1 MCKFFSFV
9 TDGSTN
15 RYYFNDELRNLLKDS
30 DLNFDSH
37 SSICKHFLLKE
48 DNSNKYEF
56 NPITGEFTVD
66 QINNKKDDRAISEKW
81 VRGLDFKTVV
91 KELVVKPIVQPFKIN
106 PPEIND
112 IHIELLRR
120 WASVRASV
128 WASVW
133 DSVGDSVWASV
144 GDSVGDSVV
153 DSVWAL
159 VGDSVRAS
167 VGDSVGDSVVD
178 SVWTSVWD
186 SVGDSVWAYT
196 SSYLLLNKW
205 KYTDAKNGEN
215 PFQSCIDLWERGI
228 VPSFDGKKWRLH
240 TKNGISWEGVL

>member
-66 QINNKKDDRAISEKW
+66 QINNKKDDSAISEKW

-120 WASVRASV
+120 WASVWASVRASV
-128 WASVW
+128 WASVRASFGDPVG

-144 GDSVGDSVV
+144 V
-153 DSVWAL
+153 DSVW
-159 VGDSVRAS
+159 DSVRAS
-167 VGDSVGDSVVD
+167 VGDSVRASVVD
-178 SVWTSVWD
+178 SVWASV
-186 SVGDSVWAYT
+186 VDSVWAYT

-205 KYTDAKNGEN
+205 EYTDAKNGEN